1 MLIFVPRRSRRAVVV
16 VRLSGWCRLTV
27 VFFLFIRLGPYFVI
41 VVRFLIFRL
50 HVVLLRFVRLTF
62 SSVLGCGFYIRLC
75 R

>member
-1 MLIFVPRRSRRAVVV
+1 MLIFVLRCSRRVVV
-16 VRLSGWCRLTV
+16 AAWLSGLCCSSV
-27 VFFLFIRLGPYFVI
+27 VFFVVVQLDRCFVI

-75 R
+75 H